1 MWRREDEEEAG
12 RAAIKRAIRALR
24 RRHLIEEGAHAPAIL
39 ALQRGPFAS
48 QGLEWKEKA
57 ENLELELQQCYKAQ
71 SRLSEQL
78 VAEVSECRTSKALL
92 QEKEATVIDLQNE
105 LTQAREECIKL
116 KEDLDKKLK
125 ALELALSENQALRV
139 KLEEQIL
146 KARHTEAENKSL
158 IERMMLDKMKDAE
171 RLNEI
176 NAMYQ
181 DLMDRLKVSNIEQL
195 ARQQVDGVVRRSEL
209 GLDNYV
215 ESPIPSTCKH
225 VIHAHI
231 GGCGSIA
238 FQNNSNK
245 LISGGQDHKVKV
257 WDSVSGLVSSTLH
270 GCVGSVLD
278 LTVSHDNRLV
288 IAACS
293 SNNLYA
299 LELASGRSRHTLS
312 GHRDKVCAVDAP
324 KIPSRYLVSA
334 AYDHTI
340 KLWDLNSGFCVNTI
354 MSNSNCNALCY
365 SIDGLTICSGHLDGN
380 LRLWDSRTGKF
391 INEVVGHSNA
401 ITSICLS
408 RSGNVVLTSGRD
420 NMHNL
425 YDLRSLEVCE
435 TFKVNGNQLASNWS
449 RSCISTDDHY
459 VAVGSADGSVH
470 VWSRLKKDL
479 VATLKGHTAPVLSCS
494 WNGQGQPL
502 ASADKSGTVCIW
514 A

>member
-1 MWRREDEEEAG
+1 MSVEVGAGGDAIRRREDAGSPRGADQSALGGIDLTAIIHHLLEGMEQLDLRLAEPTPAGFLALPHINTIMNTWSRQSMLSRAELPVGRIWVDMEEVVLIVQVKGLASGVAVVG
-12 RAAIKRAIRALR
+12 RAAVPRWRWCCSGSVGG
-24 RRHLIEEGAHAPAIL
+24 GAECGCDGPVVLLL
-39 ALQRGPFAS
+39 AGGAVWLVLLCFGGFQMVS
-48 QGLEWKEKA
+48 SLLEPD
-57 ENLELELQQCYKAQ
+57 QFQP
-71 SRLSEQL
+71 
-78 VAEVSECRTSKALL
+78 
-92 QEKEATVIDLQNE
+92 
-105 LTQAREECIKL
+105 
-116 KEDLDKKLK
+116 
-125 ALELALSENQALRV
+125 
-139 KLEEQIL
+139 
-146 KARHTEAENKSL
+146 
-158 IERMMLDKMKDAE
+158 
-171 RLNEI
+171 I

-181 DLMDRLKVSNIEQL
+181 DLMDRLKVSSIEQL
-195 ARQQVDGVVRRSEL
+195 ARQQVDGVVRRSEF

-215 ESPIPSTCKH
+215 QSAVPSTCKH
-225 VIHAHI
+225 IIHAHD

-245 LISGGQDHKVKV
+245 LA
-257 WDSVSGLVSSTLH
+257 
-270 GCVGSVLD
+270 
-278 LTVSHDNRLV
+278 

-324 KIPSRYLVSA
+324 KIPSRYLASA

-340 KLWDLNSGFCVNTI
+340 KFWDLNSGFCVNTI

-401 ITSICLS
+401 ITSICLA
-408 RSGNVVLTSGRD
+408 RSGNTVLTSGRD
-420 NMHNL
+420 NIHNL

-435 TFKVNGNQLASNWS
+435 TFKVSGNQLASNWS
-449 RSCISTDDHY
+449 RSCISADDNY
-459 VAVGSADGSVH
+459 VAIGSADGSVH

-494 WNGQGQPL
+494 WSGLGQPL
-502 ASADKSGTVCIW
+502 ASADKSGTICIW